1 MAPPGKGGCMSSPP
15 SGRENRDWTTGTRTG
30 PASRLRPDAI
40 PPQQADVV
48 PDVGVLHLTDRAADA
63 ALVKGLAVDD
73 QSAAVAFVR
82 RFQGAVFGL
91 AMSITRDKGLAE
103 DVSQEVFVRAWKA
116 AGSYDPR
123 KASVLTWLL
132 TITRNASVDSVRTRR
147 PTATEDE
154 VLDALLLDCLA
165 GNEVEEAALRRVES
179 ERAASRLRALPPE
192 QARAVVLAVI
202 GGCTAAEISAREN
215 IPLGTA
221 KTRVRNGL
229 GKLRAALREEE
240 ARD

>member
-1 MAPPGKGGCMSSPP
+1 MSSPP
-15 SGRENRDWTTGTRTG
+15 SRPEGSDSTPGIRTG
-30 PASRLRPDAI
+30 AADGLRPDTI
-40 PPQQADVV
+40 PPQRADVV
-48 PDVGVLHLTDRAADA
+48 PDVGVLSLTDRAADA

-91 AMSITRDKGLAE
+91 AVSITRDRGLAE
-103 DVSQEVFVRAWKA
+103 DVSQEVFVRAWRA

-132 TITRNASVDSVRTRR
+132 TITRNASVDAVRTRR
-147 PTATEDE
+147 PTVTEDE
-154 VLDALLLDCLA
+154 VLDALVLDCLA
-165 GNEVEEAALRRVES
+165 GNDVEETALRRVES
-179 ERAASRLRALPPE
+179 ERAVSRLRALPPE

-202 GGCTAAEISAREN
+202 GGCTAAEISVREN

-221 KTRVRNGL
+221 KTRIRDGL
-229 GKLRAALREEE
+229 GKLRTAMREEE
-240 ARD
+240 TRD